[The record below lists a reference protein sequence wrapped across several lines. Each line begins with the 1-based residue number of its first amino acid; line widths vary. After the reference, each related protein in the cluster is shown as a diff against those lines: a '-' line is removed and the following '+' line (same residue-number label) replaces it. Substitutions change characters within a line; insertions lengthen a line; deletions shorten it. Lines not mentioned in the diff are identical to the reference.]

1 MSKHFYSTD
10 EELQTLKEE
19 FQHHQ
24 DKVDEYMN
32 LLKDVEMG
40 DTEVHES

>member
-1 MSKHFYSTD
+1 MCSID

-24 DKVDEYMN
+24 DKMDEYLS
-32 LLKDVEMG
+32 LLKDVEGG
-40 DTEVHES
+40 DTEIHKS